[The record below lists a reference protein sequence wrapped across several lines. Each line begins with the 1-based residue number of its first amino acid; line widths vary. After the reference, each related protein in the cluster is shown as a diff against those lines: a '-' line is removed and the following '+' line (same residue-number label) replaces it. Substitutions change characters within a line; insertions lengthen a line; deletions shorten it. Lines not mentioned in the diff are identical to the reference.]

1 MGFPMGLNKVEGE
14 ILAGLGRGKP
24 ADLEKWACIPDLFKT
39 ALAGAYEAFDAAGA
53 PEGYEIGPTNLL
65 IQEFHL
71 ASKLVFTF
79 WMPISGQDTYFHY
92 TFDLPPNLI
101 AELAVTGRWPA
112 IYALHNLRAN

>member
-1 MGFPMGLNKVEGE
+1 MLNKIDGE
-14 ILAGLGRGKP
+14 TLPGLGRGKP
-24 ADLEKWACIPDLFKT
+24 ADLEKWACIPDLFNT
-39 ALAGAYEAFDAAGA
+39 ALAAAYGAFDEAGA
-53 PEGYEIGPTNLL
+53 PADHQLGPDNLL

-79 WMPISGQDTYFHY
+79 WMPIKGEDTYFHY

-112 IYALHNLRAN
+112 IYALPNLRAN